1 MKFHGLILLN
11 KPKGITSFTVLN
23 YIKKKLGIKRVG
35 HTGTLDKFAEGLL
48 IVLTGSLTR
57 LTPLFLDLTKSYRA
71 VICFGRETKTL
82 DPSGEV
88 VAEGPLPESKA
99 INQAITSFQGKMTQV
114 PPQYSAVHVNGKR
127 AYHYALDG
135 KKVALKARTITIYN
149 IAVNKYSAPFLTID
163 ITCSKGTYIRALARD
178 LAYKLHTH
186 AYVHELSRYRIGPF
200 LLSEAV
206 DPEGFDPGVH
216 VHNAA
221 QFLKRLTNIGSL
233 TIRDEYRFGVAH
245 GKALS
250 DKSFIE
256 EGITPGAYALF
267 SSNNEFI
274 ALVNKIENS
283 YRYQMVVAEG

>member
-1 MKFHGLILLN
+1 MNGLILLK
-11 KPKGITSFTVLN
+11 KPKGITSFSVLN
-23 YIKKKLGIKRVG
+23 DIKRKLGIKRVG

-57 LTPLFLDLTKSYRA
+57 LASLFLDLSKSYKA
-71 VICFGRETKTL
+71 IICFGRETTTL
-82 DPSGEV
+82 DPSGEL
-88 VAEGPLPESKA
+88 VARGPVPERA
-99 INQAITSFQGKMTQV
+99 TINLAVESFLGRIAQV
-114 PPQYSAVHVNGKR
+114 PPQYSAVHVDGIR
-127 AYHYALDG
+127 AYQYARGG
-135 KKVALKARTITIYN
+135 KKVALKARTVTIYN
-149 IAVNKYSAPFLTID
+149 MTVSNYEAPLLTLD

-216 VHNAA
+216 VQNAA

-245 GKALS
+245 GRALC